1 MTEQEARQRLQQCL
15 LDLLPANGS
24 MVGNG
29 SLLAQW
35 TQAAMAAGLTVTAE
49 DFSGLREDLVA
60 RGLVVKGKGRG
71 GSTGRAA
78 AAAAGSDSFAL
89 QGEAPAPVGA
99 ADAAAQPKAN
109 TSTAPKTQKL
119 RAADANEPA
128 QVLSYRHNDRRKNN
142 PEVGLVSEA
151 SDPQQPK
158 QTWAYDPH
166 LDPVLNFD
174 SARDELE
181 TLIDDAL
188 AEGSSHVQQQI
199 GEIVAWLDHALAGSD
214 EAAVREVVGNLRQRL
229 TAKVPAPPE
238 RGALEEIKRRGAP
251 YLQWAGKAER
261 TSFEVDTVS
270 LHVHE
275 RIDPM
280 SILSAVRKRLEE
292 VNDTK
297 GKTAAKLKAE
307 EPSPLGRQASL
318 FEAPFESLPLRAA
331 VDFYRHDKGWANRLI
346 AGDSLL
352 VMNSLLVKEG
362 MAGQVQMIYI
372 DPPYGIKYGS
382 NFQPFVGKRDVKD
395 RSDADLTQEPEMIK
409 AFRDTWELGI
419 HSYMSYLRDRLL
431 LAHDLLADSGSV
443 FVQISDENL
452 HHVREVLDEVF
463 GSMNF
468 VSQIT
473 VVKTS
478 SATSELLAGVAD
490 YLVWY
495 SKDRAKLKYR
505 ALYQVK
511 DIEGAGTSQYTFI
524 EKQTGARISASA
536 ADVKSTSDR
545 FFSHGDMRSQRP
557 PGDFAVQ
564 FQGLE
569 FRPGA
574 GYWKTGESG
583 FLKLAKARRL
593 MVVGNTLRYV
603 RFLDD
608 FPVFNYNNVWS
619 DTGTSGFSDSKV
631 YVVQTNTSIVERCL
645 LMTTDPGDLVLDP
658 TCGSGT
664 TAVASERWGR
674 RWITCDTSRVA
685 VTLAKQRLMT
695 ASYDYYQLAY
705 PHEGLKGGFIYKTV
719 PHVTLKSIANNAD
732 IDAIYERLHPAIAAA
747 LATLNAALAQHP
759 PAEPLTVSEGVRKG
773 QKLALGKKGVALHEW
788 EVPFPSDDGKP
799 LNLLPNGWPDALRE
813 PFDAFHAARRRM
825 QAEMDRSIAANAE
838 SETLYDKPE
847 PSKTKL
853 RITGPFTVEA
863 VPFPTVLSLE
873 AAEGGSEATP
883 TEDQAYQT
891 SIARSGE
898 TSRQQQWRDELLKTG
913 IRGKGGQ
920 MLKFAELEV
929 MAGTTCLHATGTLA
943 ESGERVVVSFGP
955 EHGALEQRQVEHA
968 IGEAGEL
975 FPRPKMIV
983 FCAFT
988 FDPEAAK
995 DIDAFKGITALK
1007 AQMNTDLL
1015 TEDLKKA
1022 RSSNQSFWLMG
1033 QPEVHATQRPDG
1045 RWQVE
1050 VMGFDYFDT
1059 VKGELISGGKAKI
1072 AMWSLDTDYDG
1083 RSLFPHQVFFP
1094 MAGKD
1099 EGWRKLK
1106 KSIRAELDESLL
1118 EQFHGTVS
1126 LPFEA
1131 GKNGKAAVKIVDDR
1145 GIESL
1150 KILPLAAS
1158 PSGAGA

>member
-1 MTEQEARQRLQQCL
+1 MTQTDRQPRLEATL
-15 LDLLPANGS
+15 LALLPANGS
-24 MVGNG
+24 LVGNG

-35 TQAAMAAGLTVTAE
+35 TQAARAAGLVVTAE
-49 DFSGLREDLVA
+49 DFSALREDLLA

-89 QGEAPAPVGA
+89 QAEAPAPVDGA
-99 ADAAAQPKAN
+99 HAAARGPAAQPQALAATGPKA
-109 TSTAPKTQKL
+109 QKL
-119 RAADANEPA
+119 RAADAGEPA
-128 QVLSYRHNDRRKNN
+128 QVLSYRHADRRKNN

-151 SDPQQPK
+151 SDPAQPK
-158 QTWAYDPH
+158 QTWAYNPH

-174 SARDELE
+174 SARAELE

-188 AEGSSHVQQQI
+188 ASG
-199 GEIVAWLDHALAGSD
+199 D
-214 EAAVREVVGNLRQRL
+214 AAAAR
-229 TAKVPAPPE
+229 A
-238 RGALEEIKRRGAP
+238 ALEEIKRRGAP

-292 VNDTK
+292 ANDTQ
-297 GKTAAKLKAE
+297 GKATAKVKAE

-318 FEAPFESLPLRAA
+318 FEAPFENLPLRSA

-419 HSYMSYLRDRLL
+419 HSYLAYLRDRLL
-431 LAHDLLADSGSV
+431 IAKQLLAETGSA
-443 FVQISDENL
+443 FIQISDENV
-452 HHVREVLDEVF
+452 HHVRELMDETF
-463 GSMNF
+463 GAENF
-468 VSQIT
+468 VSQIS
-473 VVKTS
+473 VSKTS
-478 SATSELLAGVAD
+478 AVNSPDARTTTLAGVTD
-490 YLVWY
+490 FLVWY
-495 SKDRAKLKYR
+495 AKDRRQLKYR
-505 ALYQVK
+505 PLYRNKIDSKSFEAAFKYCEMPTGKRVAIDDAGAVKARASGAQLKLVALG
-511 DIEGAGTSQYTFI
+511 DSTSQKPTTVFDFPYLGLSFHP
-524 EKQTGARISASA
+524 GARGWRTTA
-536 ADVKSTSDR
+536 
-545 FFSHGDMRSQRP
+545 
-557 PGDFAVQ
+557 
-564 FQGLE
+564 QGMT
-569 FRPGA
+569 RA
-574 GYWKTGESG
+574 
-583 FLKLAKARRL
+583 AKAGRWSP
-593 MVVGNTLRYV
+593 VNAGLRYV
-603 RFLDD
+603 SYADD
-608 FPVFNYNNVWS
+608 FPVIALNDFWE
-619 DTGTSGFSDSKV
+619 DTGTGSFLEPKT
-631 YVVQTNTSIVERCL
+631 YVVQTGTKTIERCL
-645 LMTTDPGDLVLDP
+645 LMCTEPGDLVLDP

-664 TAVASERWGR
+664 TAFVAEKWGR

-695 ASYDYYQLAY
+695 ASYDYYELAY

-732 IDAIYERLHPAIAAA
+732 IDAIHDRLHPAIEAA
-747 LATLNAALAQHP
+747 LAALNAALAQHP
-759 PAEPLTVSEGVRKG
+759 PAEPLAVSEGVRKG
-773 QKLALGKKGVALHEW
+773 QKLALGKQGVALHEW
-788 EVPFPSDDGKP
+788 EVPFPTDDGS
-799 LNLLPNGWPDALRE
+799 LPTGWPDALRE
-813 PFDAFHAARRRM
+813 PFGAFHAARQRM
-825 QAEMDRSIAANAE
+825 QAEMDRSIAANAD
-838 SETLYDKPE
+838 SETLVDKPE

-873 AAEGGSEATP
+873 AAEGGAAATP
-883 TEDQAYQT
+883 SEDQSYQT

-943 ESGERVVVSFGP
+943 ESGERAVVSFGP

-1033 QPEVHATQRPDG
+1033 QPEVQATRRPDG

-1059 VKGELISGGKAKI
+1059 VKGELISGGKSKI

-1094 MAGKD
+1094 MAGRD

-1106 KSIRAELDESLL
+1106 KSIRAELDEALL

-1150 KILPLAAS
+1150 KILPLLPAD
-1158 PSGAGA
+1158 GG